1 VKAAS
6 CLLLIQGIYWLLT
19 GLWGLIDIHSFML
32 VTGPKTDVWL
42 VETVSILIIII
53 ALTFL
58 TAVKSREQTMPII
71 LLAITGCIGLAGI
84 DFYYSLNNII
94 SPIYLL
100 DGVVEIFFLIAWA
113 VVLFKSR
120 NKKLVSS
127 PS

>member
-1 VKAAS
+1 
-6 CLLLIQGIYWLLT
+6 
-19 GLWGLIDIHSFML
+19 
-32 VTGPKTDVWL
+32 
-42 VETVSILIIII
+42 
-53 ALTFL
+53 
-58 TAVKSREQTMPII
+58 MPII